1 MEKEGL
7 GPLGTAADNEG
18 ADIAIVVPLGGSGG
32 FCHVSAFSLQT

>member
-18 ADIAIVVPLGGSGG
+18 ANRHCGASGGSGG